1 MISKVLKG
9 VWFLS
14 VLVSFG
20 ALLYAYAS
28 MPVELVVGEKELS
41 LTMVSRETVFYVAL
55 ALFAFVNVFV
65 YIVAKFKRKDHGFM
79 GWFYGLI
86 VTLNI
91 FMIISLSFIT
101 VANIGE
107 KYDFSNVGYLIYGSI
122 GLFVS
127 WLISWPIYQLFRKI

>member
-1 MISKVLKG
+1 MIAKVLRG

-28 MPVELVVGEKELS
+28 MPVELVVGQQDLS
-41 LTMVSRETVFYVAL
+41 LTMISRETVFNVAL

-65 YIVAKFKRKDHGFM
+65 YIVAKFKKSDHAFM

-91 FMIISLSFIT
+91 FMIIALSFVT

-107 KYDFSNVGYLIYGSI
+107 KYDFSNAGILIYGSI
-122 GLFVS
+122 GLFLI
-127 WLISWPIYQLFRKI
+127 WLISWPVYLLFRKI

>member
-28 MPVELVVGEKELS
+28 MPVELVVGEKDLS

-65 YIVAKFKRKDHGFM
+65 FIVAKFRNKDHGFM
-79 GWFYGLI
+79 AWFYGLI

-101 VANIGE
+101 VANTGE

-122 GLFVS
+122 GLFVI

>member
-1 MISKVLKG
+1 MIAKVLRA

-14 VLVSFG
+14 VMFSLGV
-20 ALLYAYAS
+20 LLYAYAS
-28 MPVELVVGEKELS
+28 MPVQLVVGEKDLS

-65 YIVAKFKRKDHGFM
+65 YIVAKFKKGDNEFM

-91 FMIISLSFIT
+91 FMVISLSFIT
-101 VANIGE
+101 VVNTGE

-122 GLFVS
+122 GLFVI
-127 WLISWPIYQLFRKI
+127 WLLSWPVYQLFRKV

>member
-1 MISKVLKG
+1 MAAKVLRG

-14 VLVSFG
+14 VLISFG

-28 MPVELVVGEKELS
+28 MPVELVVGQQDVT

-55 ALFAFVNVFV
+55 TLFAFVNVFV
-65 YIVAKFKRKDHGFM
+65 FIIGKFKKTDHDFRA
-79 GWFYGLI
+79 WFYGLI

-91 FMIISLSFIT
+91 FMVISLSFVTI
-101 VANIGE
+101 ANTGE

-122 GLFVS
+122 ILFLI
-127 WLISWPIYQLFRKI
+127 WLISWPVYQLFRKI

>member
-1 MISKVLKG
+1 MVAKVLRG

-14 VLVSFG
+14 VLISFG
-20 ALLYAYAS
+20 VLLYAYAS
-28 MPVELVVGEKELS
+28 MPVELVVGQKGVS
-41 LTMVSRETVFYVAL
+41 MTMVSRELVFYVAL
-55 ALFAFVNVFV
+55 ALLAIVNVFV
-65 YIVAKFKRKDHGFM
+65 FIVRKIRKTDHEFM

-91 FMIISLSFIT
+91 FMVIALSFIT

-122 GLFVS
+122 SLVAI
-127 WLISWPIYQLFRKI
+127 WLISWPVYLLFRKK

>member
-1 MISKVLKG
+1 MIAKVLRG

-14 VLVSFG
+14 VLISFG

-28 MPVELVVGEKELS
+28 MPVELVIGQKGVS
-41 LTMVSRETVFYVAL
+41 LTMVSREIAFYVAL
-55 ALFAFVNVFV
+55 ALFAIVNVFV
-65 YIVAKFKRKDHGFM
+65 FLVRKFRKTDHDFM
-79 GWFYGLI
+79 AWFYGLV

-91 FMIISLSFIT
+91 FMVIALSFVT

-122 GLFVS
+122 GLVMI
-127 WLISWPIYQLFRKI
+127 WLISWPIYLLFRKK

>member
-1 MISKVLKG
+1 MIAKVLRA

-14 VLVSFG
+14 VLFLL
-20 ALLYAYAS
+20 ATLLYAYAS
-28 MPVELVVGEKELS
+28 MPLELVVGQEDVS

-55 ALFAFVNVFV
+55 GLFTFVNVFV
-65 YIVAKFKRKDHGFM
+65 YIVARFRKADHAFM

-91 FMIISLSFIT
+91 FMVVSLSFIT
-101 VANIGE
+101 VANTGE

-122 GLFVS
+122 GLFS
-127 WLISWPIYQLFRKI
+127 IWLLSWPVYRLFRKN